1 MPASVAAVTDTA
13 VRAIAGALSLLLL
26 AGDPAL
32 ATAPLTDES
41 PTGEP
46 LAIRSEVAFGYDSN
60 PAQSREGPE
69 LAFARYGV
77 EAARS
82 WTRAGAELGLAA
94 SGWYRDNE
102 ANNDSYRLTLT
113 GDWTRATDSGAGL
126 LKVAVAGA
134 AYRDRLV
141 PADERDEAAVGIR
154 YSRVLSARHT
164 LGLNGELRRLAY
176 RNASLPW
183 AGRPGASVG
192 AGSGSG
198 SGSGGGS
205 DTGRNTST
213 DNRHRNDTL
222 AVRRDDDLFGVGLDL
237 TRHWLPSLASV
248 LSVAHARCASSVTAQ
263 TYDRD
268 DLGLALRVTPADRWR
283 LELGLG
289 WSFTRYA
296 EISRQDR
303 REDERRSLTF
313 AARRALPGSGPGEGE
328 AFCGVEWLDS
338 DSTRAERSF
347 QQQVTQCGLSW
358 SFR

>member
-1 MPASVAAVTDTA
+1 MPASVATVAETA
-13 VRAIAGALSLLLL
+13 ARAITGALSLLLL
-26 AGDPAL
+26 ADAPAL
-32 ATAPLTDES
+32 AA
-41 PTGEP
+41 EP
-46 LAIRSEVAFGYDSN
+46 LAIRSDVSFGYDTN

-77 EAARS
+77 ESARA
-82 WTRAGAELGLAA
+82 WPLAGAEFGFIA

-102 ANNDSYRLTLT
+102 ADNDSYRLSLT
-113 GDWTRATDSGAGL
+113 GDWTRATNSGAGL
-126 LKVAVAGA
+126 LKVSVAGA

-183 AGRPGASVG
+183 AGRPGAG
-192 AGSGSG
+192 ADAGSGR
-198 SGSGGGS
+198 GS
-205 DTGRNTST
+205 DTGRNAST

-237 TRHWLPSLASV
+237 TRHWLPSVASV
-248 LSVAHARCASSVTAQ
+248 LSVAHARCESSMTAQ

-268 DLGLALRVTPADRWR
+268 DLGLALRVTPAERWR

-289 WSFTRYA
+289 WSLTRYA
-296 EISRQDR
+296 EISRQVR
-303 REDERRSLTF
+303 REDEQHSLTF
-313 AARRALPGSGPGEGE
+313 AARRALPGRRPGEGE
-328 AFCGVEWLDS
+328 AFCGIDWLDS
-338 DSTRAERSF
+338 VSTRAERSF
-347 QQQVTQCGLSW
+347 QQQVIQCGLSW

>member
-1 MPASVAAVTDTA
+1 MLASVATVAETA
-13 VRAIAGALSLLLL
+13 ARAIAGALSLLLL
-26 AGDPAL
+26 LAGDPAL
-32 ATAPLTDES
+32 ANELR
-41 PTGEP
+41 TGEP

-77 EAARS
+77 EAARI
-82 WTRAGAELGLAA
+82 WPLAGAEFGLAA

-102 ANNDSYRLTLT
+102 ADNDSYRLTLT

-126 LKVAVAGA
+126 LKVSVAGTA
-134 AYRDRLV
+134 SRDRLV

-192 AGSGSG
+192 AGSGSK
-198 SGSGGGS
+198 SGGGS
-205 DTGRNTST
+205 DTGRNAST